1 MYSSQHIVLDTTMS
15 TGNKR
20 RLGEDPPTADLP
32 GLFPTHDG
40 SYGINTL
47 INVEP
52 SLKRGRRSRAT
63 GIANE
68 EDEDMVFRR
77 RLRGRDGRRFDT
89 QGTVEEVLGHAVE
102 EAAKN
107 PDTAALPLPVTSAT
121 DTATTTTATKP
132 FQVNPLYTATDPAG
146 RAQGPHIPQYNDSV
160 FPAPITATTTTA
172 TDIYTGG
179 TQGQFSII
187 GNRKQGVSPFD
198 PLPPSYGMPTGRGS
212 SLLWSS
218 PSRPDSSRS
227 FNAESGLFG
236 DADLRTPLRDPNAR
250 DLQTGL
256 TAAEAM
262 DFRLTGR
269 LPANH
274 PPDRPAAQQLD
285 PSIPTAPLPRFLDPK
300 ALDAASSSVSR
311 VPAPPPPFP
320 PPPPQNTQTATQQI
334 TQPATKPLVQPATK
348 PPAQPVTKPPVQPVV
363 QPAIQPVV
371 QPAVQPAVQPVTG
384 PATKPASRRSSQS
397 SYGLSDHGS
406 PVAGRRTSRRGSAVT
421 QAITSGG
428 GGGGGGSGGGSSS
441 GNSSYGR
448 SNHGSP
454 ALSQG
459 SGSATGR
466 LANFLGGLPSGST
479 STPPPPPVGLT
490 AHQTTLVNNLVRGM
504 KLPPVTRSAAP
515 APSLASL
522 AGLSLPE
529 INATRKMVLS
539 MARDPAD
546 VKNITDAL
554 DQAALRLNT
563 NYKPPTGTPAGSR
576 PPSVGNPPSAPGTP
590 AGSRPPSLGN
600 SPSVGIVPKT
610 PVSGFPGL
618 TASEVNLVSNLV
630 MGMRLPAR
638 RTRNAPPVPPLTSL
652 ASMTVAEIDAVKRT
666 VSRMSR
672 SAASIKNITDALDQA
687 KQRLTGVAAIAAPP
701 SLPGS
706 SSSSSSSSGNNTP
719 GSSAPGTPRG
729 PAPPLPPVVPPRGA
743 PPPPGPRRRVTRALN
758 CYNIFKALL
767 ALLLSILVLVFL
779 FRGIKAAS
787 EMDIHS
793 PDLPKIHWQDGLST
807 AKQYTIDPLSSFW
820 SSITNYS
827 SSSTGSPGVLKKKK
841 GSITERQLRD
851 LEKKIP
857 ESVVVDKDKDGKP
870 KISQDFWHALKE
882 RTKADDVIPSLE
894 DTPGGK
900 LKLSEDNLR
909 DIKVHLEKDGKLG
922 LGTKD
927 DEECCGVTGDEVE
940 NMIDKSLSR
949 SWGQWLEQNEENLKK
964 TITGVAVTRD
974 EFMDLLRKEVKSYQ
988 PQIKKEMEGMDVRI
1002 KNLISEITKLQK
1014 STASL
1019 SGTSKEEIKALVK
1032 ATVKKVVDNAV
1043 FDAMAN
1049 GQIKG
1054 HASNVLFNQV
1064 NFFGIGSGA
1073 VIDPQYTSTVWQAPK
1088 NHLGSKGFLDRDGK
1102 RPLPPAAALLAW
1114 TEEGECFCAGSNFR
1128 GTGAGTNTLSIL
1140 TARNIIPQHLVVE
1153 HILPG
1158 ATLDPGAMPRE
1169 IEVWAGIRDVKLRK
1183 EVEGF
1188 SKENFP
1194 NTPPEIKLDES
1205 YVKIG
1210 HFTYENKTY
1219 GDGVQVFKM
1228 QDQLV
1233 AMNAFTDHVVV
1244 RAINNY
1250 GADHTCFY
1258 QVKMYGEAVEH
1269 QEDPKHPYVRS
1280 GWF

>member
-1 MYSSQHIVLDTTMS
+1 
-15 TGNKR
+15 
-20 RLGEDPPTADLP
+20 
-32 GLFPTHDG
+32 
-40 SYGINTL
+40 
-47 INVEP
+47 
-52 SLKRGRRSRAT
+52 
-63 GIANE
+63 
-68 EDEDMVFRR
+68 
-77 RLRGRDGRRFDT
+77 
-89 QGTVEEVLGHAVE
+89 
-102 EAAKN
+102 
-107 PDTAALPLPVTSAT
+107 
-121 DTATTTTATKP
+121 
-132 FQVNPLYTATDPAG
+132 
-146 RAQGPHIPQYNDSV
+146 
-160 FPAPITATTTTA
+160 
-172 TDIYTGG
+172 
-179 TQGQFSII
+179 
-187 GNRKQGVSPFD
+187 
-198 PLPPSYGMPTGRGS
+198 
-212 SLLWSS
+212 
-218 PSRPDSSRS
+218 
-227 FNAESGLFG
+227 
-236 DADLRTPLRDPNAR
+236 
-250 DLQTGL
+250 
-256 TAAEAM
+256 
-262 DFRLTGR
+262 
-269 LPANH
+269 
-274 PPDRPAAQQLD
+274 
-285 PSIPTAPLPRFLDPK
+285 
-300 ALDAASSSVSR
+300 
-311 VPAPPPPFP
+311 
-320 PPPPQNTQTATQQI
+320 
-334 TQPATKPLVQPATK
+334 
-348 PPAQPVTKPPVQPVV
+348 
-363 QPAIQPVV
+363 
-371 QPAVQPAVQPVTG
+371 
-384 PATKPASRRSSQS
+384 
-397 SYGLSDHGS
+397 
-406 PVAGRRTSRRGSAVT
+406 
-421 QAITSGG
+421 
-428 GGGGGGSGGGSSS
+428 
-441 GNSSYGR
+441 
-448 SNHGSP
+448 
-454 ALSQG
+454 
-459 SGSATGR
+459 
-466 LANFLGGLPSGST
+466 
-479 STPPPPPVGLT
+479 
-490 AHQTTLVNNLVRGM
+490 M

-576 PPSVGNPPSAPGTP
+576 PPSVGNRPSAPGTPAGSRPPSLGNPPSAPGTP

-894 DTPGGK
+894 DAPGGK

-909 DIKVHLEKDGKLG
+909 DVKAHLEKDGKLG